1 MNHLVA
7 EVVRVLDEGNPFMNH
22 NGVLRKHLRQQSPP
36 PRKRVVPRSPSTTG
50 EREVSSKSKEK
61 QRKEVKDGL
70 RNTSLKWDG
79 QRWKI
84 RARQKEQ
91 IEKSYSLGS
100 IQEISLRTGAIAVY
114 LTKVKQYA
122 NKVDGGVN
130 KLKSLSS
137 KLQNASDEK
146 ERNRIQGE
154 IVRTDADVL
163 SSLRKMQMYGSLVS
177 ASGGLGAD
185 RSYKILKKM
194 EKQKR
199 K

>member
-22 NGVLRKHLRQQSPP
+22 NGVFRKHLRQQPP

-50 EREVSSKSKEK
+50 EREVSTKSKEK
-61 QRKEVKDGL
+61 QRKEVKDSL
-70 RNTSLKWDG
+70 PNTSLKWDG

-100 IQEISLRTGAIAVY
+100 IREISLRTGAIAVY
-114 LTKVKQYA
+114 LAKVKQYA
-122 NKVDGGVN
+122 NAVDGGVN

-154 IVRTDADVL
+154 IVRVDAGVL
-163 SSLRKMQMYGSLVS
+163 SSLRKMEMYGSLVS

-185 RSYKILKKM
+185 RTYKLLKSM